1 MFPRLVYES
10 FRRQTRRKLLAGVA
24 ITLGVAVATA
34 MIAVATD
41 IGDKINRELR
51 TYGANLV
58 ITPQEDTLDVEIG
71 GVNLKPPSDGAFLNE
86 ADLPKIRGTFWH
98 HNIVGFSP
106 MLPVAVKLRT
116 SDGDKNKGDKSD
128 SAKDVTLVGTYFN
141 KKLTFGKEEFTT
153 GVRITHPWWKV
164 EAGEGSCGGGRL
176 ASLPRTESRG
186 PGRVEDSAANVN
198 AATSPES
205 GDTSSCGW
213 PSDDSQNVLLGE
225 RLAAK
230 LDKHP
235 GDSLD
240 INNQQFQISGILSTG
255 NVEDNQIV
263 APLAVAQ
270 QILGKPGAVRRVFVS
285 ALTKPP
291 DALSARDPKTMTP
304 EVYDRWYCSPYVD
317 SIAYQLQEAI
327 PHSHA
332 EQIRQVA
339 QNEGTVLTRIKGL
352 MLLVTLAALL
362 ASALAVSA
370 AMATAI
376 FERRVEI
383 GLMKALGAGNLAV
396 SAIFFAEALL
406 LAFFGGISGFIAGS
420 LLAHQIGRSIF
431 SSQIS
436 IQPVLFP
443 IIIAIAVFVTFA
455 GSAAAIRRAVKFD
468 PVFSLRGQA

>member
-1 MFPRLVYES
+1 MFPRIVYES
-10 FRRQTRRKLLAGVA
+10 FRRQARRKALAGIA

-51 TYGANLV
+51 SYGANLV
-58 ITPQEDTLDVEIG
+58 VTPQEDTLDVEVG

-106 MLPVAVKLRT
+106 MLPVTVKLG
-116 SDGDKNKGDKSD
+116 SGSG
-128 SAKDVTLVGTYFN
+128 AQDVTLVGTYFN
-141 KKLTFGKEEFTT
+141 KALSFGKEDFTT

-164 EAGEGSCGGGRL
+164 SCRDGRL
-176 ASLPRTESRG
+176 ARPSRG
-186 PGRVEDSAANVN
+186 EDSAGACN
-198 AATSPES
+198 
-205 GDTSSCGW
+205 W
-213 PSDDSQNVLLGE
+213 PNDDSQNVLIGE

-230 LDKHP
+230 QSKNS
-235 GDSLD
+235 GDNLE
-240 INNQQFQISGILSTG
+240 INGRQFLISGILSTG
-255 NVEDNQIV
+255 AAEDDQIV
-263 APLAVAQ
+263 APLALAQ
-270 QILGKPGAVRRVFVS
+270 QILGKPGAVRRVYVS

-291 DALSARDPKTMTP
+291 DALSVRDPKTMTP
-304 EVYDRWYCSPYVD
+304 EVYDRWYCSPYVE
-317 SIAYQLQEAI
+317 SIAYQLQEVI

-339 QNEGTVLTRIKGL
+339 QNEGTVLSRIKGL
-352 MLLVTLAALL
+352 MLLITFAALL

-376 FERRVEI
+376 YERRVEV

-406 LAFFGGISGFIAGS
+406 LALVGGIAGFSAGA
-420 LLAHQIGRSIF
+420 LLARQIGRSIF
-431 SSQIS
+431 NSQIA
-436 IQPVLFP
+436 IEPVLFP

-468 PVFSLRGQA
+468 PVFALRGEG